1 MIRSVGSHSTDPP
14 PRPPDGGLNPAA
26 VQRPPMTDSE
36 GYRGVFG
43 AFPYAYRATESRLCQ
58 SYVAVGGLAALL
70 LTVLFGL
77 ALVTLFGATAQAR
90 FSIVRAFYVLVGLGA
105 VGPTIVPVLLV
116 ARSRR
121 RGERHEPGY
130 DAGLALAG
138 YAFLALLYT
147 GAAVGAEQTPLPPV
161 AGLAFPV
168 VGALSIAA
176 AHYLRR

>member
-1 MIRSVGSHSTDPP
+1 
-14 PRPPDGGLNPAA
+14 
-26 VQRPPMTDSE
+26 MTDAEATPDATATSEAGTADGTGADDE

-43 AFPYAYRATESRLCQ
+43 AFPYAFRATDSLVCK

-105 VGPTIVPVLLV
+105 VGPAITPVLLV

-121 RGERHEPGY
+121 RGASRRPGY
-130 DAGLALAG
+130 DASLALAG
-138 YAFLALLYT
+138 YAFLASLYV
-147 GAAVGAEQTPLPPV
+147 GAAVGAEQTPLPAS
-161 AGLAFPV
+161 AGLAFPAA
-168 VGALSIAA
+168 GGLLIAA

>member
-1 MIRSVGSHSTDPP
+1 MTDGEAPPDAAAATGPGASTD
-14 PRPPDGGLNPAA
+14 D
-26 VQRPPMTDSE
+26 E

-43 AFPYAYRATESRLCQ
+43 AFPYAFRATDSLAFK
-58 SYVAVGGLAALL
+58 SYVVLGGLSALL

-121 RGERHEPGY
+121 RGETRRRGY
-130 DAGLALAG
+130 DLGLALAG
-138 YAFLALLYT
+138 YLFLASLYV
-147 GAAVGAEQTPLPPV
+147 GAAVGAEATPLPPV
-161 AGLAFPV
+161 AGLAFPAA
-168 VGALSIAA
+168 GGLLIAA